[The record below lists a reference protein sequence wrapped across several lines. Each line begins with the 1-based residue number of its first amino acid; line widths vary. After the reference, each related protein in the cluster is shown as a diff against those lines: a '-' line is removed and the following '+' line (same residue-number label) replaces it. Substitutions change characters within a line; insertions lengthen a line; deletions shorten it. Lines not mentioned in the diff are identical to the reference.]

1 MQSNVNIYSMIK
13 KKKEKKNCKEQKA
26 LSQTVQISKD
36 TKVEVIGHKAQCY
49 IWWRVMIWPY
59 FTATGQNR

>member
-13 KKKEKKNCKEQKA
+13 KKKEKNCKEQKA

-59 FTATGQNR
+59 FTATGQNK